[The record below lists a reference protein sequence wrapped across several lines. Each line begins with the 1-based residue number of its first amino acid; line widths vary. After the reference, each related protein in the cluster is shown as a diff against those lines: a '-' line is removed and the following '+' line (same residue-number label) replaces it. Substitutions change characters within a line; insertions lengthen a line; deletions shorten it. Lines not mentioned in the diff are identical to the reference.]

1 MRSLSLTGT
10 WTAFFLQA
18 VQVVVGLLEATVT
31 CKSTKIARF

>member
-18 VQVVVGLLEATVT
+18 VQVVVGLLEAT